1 MSAASTSSECWQQSL
16 LWQAAKPSD
25 GWELDMKVEII
36 KQQWD
41 RVLALAA
48 AGVGVAALL
57 LGWIGVSGAS
67 LVTQQIPYL
76 VSGAVVGL
84 VAFGAASTL
93 WISADL
99 RDEWAKLDD
108 IHQAMTGHQLA
119 GGATADAA
127 GEDGPAAV
135 NFRLSAAGSSRRG

>member
-1 MSAASTSSECWQQSL
+1 M
-16 LWQAAKPSD
+16 KID
-25 GWELDMKVEII
+25 GI

-41 RVLALAA
+41 RSLALVAA
-48 AGVGVAALL
+48 AIGVVALL

-108 IHQAMTGHQLA
+108 IHRAVTSEAPATG
-119 GGATADAA
+119 TAA
-127 GEDGPAAV
+127 GEA
-135 NFRLSAAGSSRRG
+135 LQMGSDPVDLRPERATSGGRG

>member
-1 MSAASTSSECWQQSL
+1 M
-16 LWQAAKPSD
+16 K
-25 GWELDMKVEII
+25 LDSIR
-36 KQQWD
+36 QQWD
-41 RVLALAA
+41 RALALVA
-48 AGVGVAALL
+48 AGVGVVALL
-57 LGWIGVSGAS
+57 LGWIGVSGVA

-108 IHQAMTGHQLA
+108 IHRAVTGA
-119 GGATADAA
+119 PATGRTAA
-127 GEDGPAAV
+127 GNPLLVDGP
-135 NFRLSAAGSSRRG
+135 GSVDLRPERATSGGRG

>member
-1 MSAASTSSECWQQSL
+1 M
-16 LWQAAKPSD
+16 KID
-25 GWELDMKVEII
+25 GI

-41 RVLALAA
+41 RALAFVA
-48 AGVGVAALL
+48 AAVGVVALL

-108 IHQAMTGHQLA
+108 IHRAVTGAPVTGRITA
-119 GGATADAA
+119 GDPLLV
-127 GEDGPAAV
+127 DGP
-135 NFRLSAAGSSRRG
+135 GSVDLRPATSGGRG

>member
-1 MSAASTSSECWQQSL
+1 MTPESASDVRRKRTASAAL
-16 LWQAAKPSD
+16 
-25 GWELDMKVEII
+25 GI

-41 RVLALAA
+41 RVLALLAA
-48 AGVGVAALL
+48 AIGALAL
-57 LGWIGVSGAS
+57 VLGWVGVSGVS

-84 VAFGAASTL
+84 VAFGVASTL

-108 IHQAMTGHQLA
+108 IYRAVTDQSRV
-119 GGATADAA
+119 
-127 GEDGPAAV
+127 ENGPAEDTVAV
-135 NFRLSAAGSSRRG
+135 ENPGAADLRHPTSPLVTSSPKSPGSHS

>member
-1 MSAASTSSECWQQSL
+1 
-16 LWQAAKPSD
+16 
-25 GWELDMKVEII
+25 MKVDSI

-41 RVLALAA
+41 RALALVAA
-48 AGVGVAALL
+48 AGGVVALL
-57 LGWIGVSGAS
+57 LGWIGVSGVA

-108 IHQAMTGHQLA
+108 IHRAITDPAGTGQTMTSDTFGLA
-119 GGATADAA
+119 APSAVDLRQEPATSGRA
-127 GEDGPAAV
+127 GVSGP
-135 NFRLSAAGSSRRG
+135 

>member
-1 MSAASTSSECWQQSL
+1 
-16 LWQAAKPSD
+16 
-25 GWELDMKVEII
+25 MKVEII

-108 IHQAMTGHQLA
+108 IHQAMTAHQLA

-135 NFRLSAAGSSRRG
+135 NLRLSPAASSRRG

>member
-1 MSAASTSSECWQQSL
+1 M
-16 LWQAAKPSD
+16 K
-25 GWELDMKVEII
+25 LDSIR
-36 KQQWD
+36 QQWD
-41 RVLALAA
+41 RALALVA
-48 AGVGVAALL
+48 AGVGVVALL
-57 LGWIGVSGAS
+57 LGWIGVSGVA

-108 IHQAMTGHQLA
+108 IHRAVTGAPATGQTTA
-119 GGATADAA
+119 GNPLLV
-127 GEDGPAAV
+127 DGP
-135 NFRLSAAGSSRRG
+135 GSVDLRPERATSGGRG

>member
-1 MSAASTSSECWQQSL
+1 
-16 LWQAAKPSD
+16 
-25 GWELDMKVEII
+25 MKVDSI

-41 RVLALAA
+41 RALALVAA
-48 AGVGVAALL
+48 AVGVVALL
-57 LGWIGVSGAS
+57 LGWIGVSGVA

-108 IHQAMTGHQLA
+108 IYRANTDRA
-119 GGATADAA
+119 PAT
-127 GEDGPAAV
+127 EPTPAADT
-135 NFRLSAAGSSRRG
+135 RLVDGEGPGAVDLRAERATSGGRG

>member
-1 MSAASTSSECWQQSL
+1 
-16 LWQAAKPSD
+16 
-25 GWELDMKVEII
+25 MKVQSI

-41 RVLALAA
+41 RALALVA
-48 AGVGVAALL
+48 AGVGVVALL
-57 LGWIGVSGAS
+57 LGWIGVSGVA

-108 IHQAMTGHQLA
+108 IHRAITDPAATGQTMTGDTLGLA
-119 GGATADAA
+119 ATSAVDLRQEPAKSA
-127 GEDGPAAV
+127 G
-135 NFRLSAAGSSRRG
+135 RG